1 MGSIGWGCQD
11 AAKPETDGLD
21 LYSRGALNGAG
32 RHQMLSAAIF
42 FWDKTRCCHRRAND
56 EPQPSELFFDLLS
69 TRCQFVESCSL
80 AAGELRTHSSGMSAK
95 LFRRHQIESPQP
107 MRNDNRNT
115 LSLLSYLDSLVSSGD
130 VQHLEAAPPNLGV
143 SIPGLATSHNRSPGA

>member
-42 FWDKTRCCHRRAND
+42 FWDKTRRCHRRAND

-69 TRCQFVESCSL
+69 TRCQFVEFAALLLGNSARTRAACRRSCS
-80 AAGELRTHSSGMSAK
+80 GVIRS
-95 LFRRHQIESPQP
+95 
-107 MRNDNRNT
+107 NR
-115 LSLLSYLDSLVSSGD
+115 
-130 VQHLEAAPPNLGV
+130 PNLCV
-143 SIPGLATSHNRSPGA
+143 MIAQTRSRFSVI

>member
-80 AAGELRTHSSGMSAK
+80 AAWELRTHSSGMSAK
-95 LFRRHQIESPQP
+95 LFGVIRS
-107 MRNDNRNT
+107 NRPNRCVT
-115 LSLLSYLDSLVSSGD
+115 ITETRSRFLVIWT
-130 VQHLEAAPPNLGV
+130 HWFRP
-143 SIPGLATSHNRSPGA
+143 ATSSIWKLRRLILAFRYRV